1 MLKVCEG
8 LYQYLMEVTTQE
20 VLGCLTQEKD
30 LAKNALKQLA
40 SKYDYS
46 EFGGAPLLGIDG
58 VCIICHGS
66 SKDRAI
72 KNALL
77 LAAKYVRLK
86 LNDLIVSELEKTP
99 SVAITQ

>member
-1 MLKVCEG
+1 
-8 LYQYLMEVTTQE
+8 
-20 VLGCLTQEKD
+20 
-30 LAKNALKQLA
+30 LKQLA